1 MVTIIK
7 TLADEPLAKPEPPQ
21 FDEPEELTKEQI
33 LAAKNEMKTVEL
45 SKTIFRIGNLLQMS
59 FGQLGAVIIAENVS
73 SGDGSLE
80 INIPGTK
87 SSVILMYCRL
97 NHFVK
102 MSQGLQEH
110 TCTFLNKVVNIL
122 HTCADR
128 WDGSA
133 NKSDGDVYLMT
144 WLLPNSDNSTDN
156 EKAESQME

>member
-33 LAAKNEMKTVEL
+33 AASKNEMKTVEL

-87 SSVILMYCRL
+87 NTVIFMVCRL
-97 NHFVK
+97 NHFCR
-102 MSQGLQEH
+102 MTEGL
-110 TCTFLNKVVNIL
+110 
-122 HTCADR
+122 
-128 WDGSA
+128 
-133 NKSDGDVYLMT
+133 
-144 WLLPNSDNSTDN
+144 
-156 EKAESQME
+156 